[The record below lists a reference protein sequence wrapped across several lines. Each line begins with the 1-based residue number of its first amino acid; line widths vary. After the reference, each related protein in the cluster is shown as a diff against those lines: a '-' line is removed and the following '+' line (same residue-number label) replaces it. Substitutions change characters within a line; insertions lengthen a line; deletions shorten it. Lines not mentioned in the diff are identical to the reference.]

1 MSLPEWSYLHGKPQW
16 SARLKAEPEDFVVI
30 EDLGFEPDG
39 DGEHIL
45 VSIRKRSENTAWVAG
60 LLAKAAGVNRGAVT
74 WAGLKDRHAVTEQWF
89 GIHLPGKDEPD
100 LSVIENENI
109 QILKRQRHSRKLR
122 TGALKGNHFRLLLRD
137 LGRNEEIEQRL
148 KAIAELGV
156 PNYFGEQRF
165 GRNGNNLDG
174 AESLFQG
181 KRIKDRDKRSL
192 FLSAARSYLFNTVV
206 SERIQQGLAATLLPG
221 DCLMLAGSNS
231 FFSEP
236 ELSEELLA
244 RLRSGD
250 VRLSAPL
257 WGRGRVASQGAALD
271 FENQALSSYSAWQA
285 GLEAAGLSQ
294 ERRNLLLFPQQLS
307 WEWQDAGLSLSFWLP
322 SGCYATSVVRELVAL
337 QQGDVHEDS
346 DQQ

>member
-1 MSLPEWSYLHGKPQW
+1 MSLPEWSYLHGKPEW
-16 SARLKAEPEDFVVI
+16 SARLKATPEDFVVI

-89 GIHLPGKDEPD
+89 GIHLPGKEEPD

-122 TGALKGNHFRLLLRD
+122 TGTLKGNQFRILLRD
-137 LGRNEEIEQRL
+137 LVHNDQIEQRL
-148 KAIAELGV
+148 QAIAVQGV

-192 FLSAARSYLFNTVV
+192 FLSAARSYLFNLVV
-206 SERIQQGLAATLLPG
+206 SERIKQGLASTMLPG
-221 DCLMLAGSNS
+221 DCLMLTGSNS

-236 ELSEELLA
+236 ELSEPLLA
-244 RLRSGD
+244 RLTGGD

-257 WGRGRVASQGAALD
+257 WGRGRMTSQGAALE
-271 FENQALSSYSAWQA
+271 FENQALSAHTAWQA

-294 ERRNLLLFPQQLS
+294 ERRTLLLFPQQLS
-307 WEWQDAGLSLSFWLP
+307 WEWSAEGLSLHFWLP
-322 SGCYATSVVRELVAL
+322 AGCYATSVVRELVML
-337 QQGDVHEDS
+337 QPVDMHEDP

>member
-1 MSLPEWSYLHGKPQW
+1 MSLPEWSYLHGKPLA

-39 DGEHIL
+39 EGEHIL
-45 VSIRKRSENTAWVAG
+45 VSVRKRGENTAWVAG
-60 LLAKAAGVNRGAVT
+60 LLAKAAGVIRGAVT

-137 LGRNEEIEQRL
+137 LGPSEEIEQRL
-148 KAIAELGV
+148 RAIAELGV

-206 SERIQQGLAATLLPG
+206 SERIKQGLAATLIPG
-221 DCLMLAGSNS
+221 DCLMLTGSNS

-236 ELSEELLA
+236 ELSDELLA
-244 RLRSGD
+244 RLTSGD

-271 FENQALSSYSAWQA
+271 FENQVLASYGAWQT

-322 SGCYATSVVRELVAL
+322 SGCYATSVVRELVTL
-337 QQGDVHEDS
+337 QQGDVNEDS